1 MRKSRLGFL
10 TIILLAGFVFPR
22 AWPGQG
28 KQCGDA
34 TEEEGKPIQGVKVR
48 LLFVNTQTGFETETD
63 ADGKWV
69 AIGIKGG
76 TWYVDFEVP
85 GYWTKKIVT
94 QVKDYRAQ
102 NPQIE
107 VKLAKA
113 TGLTVTE
120 EVKEDFLKGN
130 QLFEEGK
137 YGEAIGVYEGILGK
151 SPVATCIYLN
161 IGNSYFQL
169 EKYDEAEQA
178 FQKVLEKEPQNV
190 HALLG
195 IGNCYVNRGDS
206 EKALEWYNKIE
217 LGKIDDP
224 TVLYNVGT
232 ILYDNSKPA
241 EALNYYKKAVEIQE
255 DFLDARYQLALV
267 YLGLGNNPEALTEFE
282 NYLKHDADSERA
294 SQVKGFIQYLK
305 KQ

>member
-1 MRKSRLGFL
+1 MRKSMLGLLAIF
-10 TIILLAGFVFPR
+10 LLAGFVFSQD
-22 AWPGQG
+22 WTGQG
-28 KQCGDA
+28 RQIGYVTD
-34 TEEEGKPIQGVKVR
+34 EEGKPIQGVKVR

-85 GYWTKKIVT
+85 GYLTKKIVT

-137 YGEAIGVYEGILGK
+137 YGEAIGVYEAILVK
-151 SPVATCIYLN
+151 FPDAYVIYLN

-190 HALLG
+190 QALLG

-232 ILYDNSKPA
+232 ILYDHGKSA

-255 DFLDARYQLALV
+255 DFLDARYQLAMV

-282 NYLKHDADSERA
+282 NYLKHDPDSERA
-294 SQVKGFIQYLK
+294 SQVKGFIEYLK

>member
-1 MRKSRLGFL
+1 MRKSTLGFL
-10 TIILLAGFVFPR
+10 TIILLAGFVFSQD
-22 AWPGQG
+22 WTGQG
-28 KQCGDA
+28 RQIGYVTD
-34 TEEEGKPIQGVKVR
+34 EEGKPIQGVKVK
-48 LLFVNTQTGFETETD
+48 LLFVKTQTGFETETD

-76 TWYVDFEVP
+76 TWYIDFELP
-85 GYWTKKIVT
+85 GYLTKKIVT

-107 VKLAKA
+107 VKLTKA
-113 TGLTVTE
+113 AGLVVTDD
-120 EVKEDFLKGN
+120 VKEDYLKGN

-137 YGEAIGVYEGILGK
+137 YGEAIGVYEGILAK
-151 SPVATCIYLN
+151 FPDAHIIYLN

-169 EKYDEAEQA
+169 EKYDEAESA
-178 FQKVLEKEPQNV
+178 FQKVLEKDPQDV

-195 IGNCYVNRGDS
+195 IGNCYVNRGDG
-206 EKALEWYNKIE
+206 EKALEWYGKIE
-217 LGKIDDP
+217 IGKIDDP

-232 ILYDNSKPA
+232 ILYDNGKPA

-282 NYLKHDADSERA
+282 NYLKHDPDSERA

>member
-1 MRKSRLGFL
+1 MRKWKFGFL
-10 TIILLAGFVFPR
+10 AMLLLAAFVFPQD
-22 AWPGQG
+22 WTGQG
-28 KQCGDA
+28 RQIGYVTD
-34 TEEEGKPIQGVKVR
+34 EQGKPLKGVKVK
-48 LLFVNTQTGFETETD
+48 LLFVKTQTGFEMETD

-76 TWYVDFEVP
+76 TWYIDFESP
-85 GYWTKKIVT
+85 GYLTKKIVT

-107 VKLAKA
+107 VKLVKA
-113 TGLTVTE
+113 EGLVVTD
-120 EVKEDFLKGN
+120 EVKEDYLKGN
-130 QLFEEGK
+130 KLFEEGK
-137 YGEAIGVYEGILGK
+137 YAEAIGVYEGILAK
-151 SPVATCIYLN
+151 FPDAYVIYLN
-161 IGNSYFQL
+161 IGNSYFQM
-169 EKYDEAEQA
+169 EKYDQAESA
-178 FQKVLEKEPQNV
+178 FQKVLQKDPQDV

-206 EKALEWYNKIE
+206 EKALEWYSKIE
-217 LGKIDDP
+217 IAKIDDP

-232 ILYDNSKPA
+232 ILSKHGKSA

-255 DFLDARYQLALV
+255 DFLDARYQLAMV

-294 SQVKGFIQYLK
+294 SQVRGFIEYLK
-305 KQ
+305 KH